1 MNSLL
6 AITTDRCAVPDRT
19 RHRAPR
25 LMVLCLLLALSG
37 CANDVPDFGPAPAPI
52 AGSAAGPGLPQPPA
66 TEGIVPFTVL
76 SRRIDAGVPGRQN
89 WEVSVA
95 VTGRGE
101 SAESDRLSLLWMTG
115 EPSSTPFLTST
126 GLAAASSTNGG
137 RDVLTVPA
145 PLPPGS
151 LIPFDPMLAADRSSG
166 RVFRGAM
173 STVAGARQVWV
184 EASTPG
190 GGAFSAPLVTFSGQ
204 ADKGLL
210 AAGPRRNGA
219 AGGALYL
226 AYNRGVQ
233 RSLDGGASFNAPQ
246 PIAANASLP
255 MPLVSSDGTLG
266 VIFYDMV
273 THVLRYTSS
282 LDEGISFTAPVT
294 VHAFAGS
301 SFSHLFD
308 AIPGGFR
315 LPPTTVLA
323 QDPIDGRLY
332 AMVADQTAVVGSERD
347 VDLLL
352 YHSDDRGAH
361 WTGPRPVVIDAP
373 AQTDQ
378 FMPALAVDDAGRLH
392 VAFYDSRRTN
402 APDANQNARVDAWYA
417 RSDDRGLSWRSQRL
431 NDQPI
436 ESERSFWSP
445 VAPAPGGSQFI
456 GDYLGID
463 VSAHA
468 AYASYTTQVNGE
480 LAMMLSRIDFSHTT
494 TTIADPR
501 GLSGLWYDPLTDG
514 QGLDLQWIQG
524 NQLVAVFYGHRD
536 SGANLFLI
544 GVRAGVPSFGENL
557 QIDLT
562 ATEGGRFNGLNP
574 AAVRRDPWGR
584 LTLRF
589 ENCDRATATLD
600 GRDGQQTLALVR
612 LTTPAGL
619 NCGP

>member
-1 MNSLL
+1 MNQLSETLPQH
-6 AITTDRCAVPDRT
+6 AVLGLK
-19 RHRAPR
+19 RHLPPR
-25 LMVLCLLLALSG
+25 LLVISLLLALFG
-37 CANDVPDFGPAPAPI
+37 CAADVPDFGPSPARSTNAAPL
-52 AGSAAGPGLPQPPA
+52 PGMPMPQLTA
-66 TEGIVPFTVL
+66 STGPFTVL

-95 VTGRGE
+95 VTDRGA
-101 SAESDRLSLLWMTG
+101 SAEGDQLTLLWMTG
-115 EPSSTPFLTST
+115 EPSPTPFLTTS

-137 RDVLTVPA
+137 RDFLTFLA

-151 LIPFDPMLAADRSSG
+151 NVPFDPMLTADRTSG

-173 STVAGARQVWV
+173 STIVGGRQVWV

-190 GGAFSAPLVTFSGQ
+190 GDEFSAPVVTFLGQ
-204 ADKGLL
+204 VDKGLL

-219 AGGALYL
+219 AGAALYL
-226 AYNRGVQ
+226 AYSRGVQ

-246 PIAANASLP
+246 LISGQASLP
-255 MPLVSSDGTLG
+255 MPLVSTDGTLG
-266 VIFYDMV
+266 VIFYDIGS
-273 THVLRYTSS
+273 HLLRYTTS
-282 LDEGISFTAPVT
+282 LDEGLSFTAPVT
-294 VHAFAGS
+294 VHAFAGTS
-301 SFSHLFD
+301 YVHLLD
-308 AIPGGFR
+308 AIPGSFR
-315 LPPTTVLA
+315 APPTTMLA

-332 AMVADQTAVVGSERD
+332 AIVADETAVAGSERD

-361 WTGPRPVVIDAP
+361 WTGPRPVAIDAP

-392 VAFYDSRRTN
+392 LAFYDSRRTG
-402 APDANQNARVDAWYA
+402 ATDASQNARIDAWYA
-417 RSDDRGLSWRSQRL
+417 RSEDRGLSWSSQRL

-445 VAPAPGGSQFI
+445 IVPAPGGSQFI

-463 VSAHA
+463 VSTHA
-468 AYASYTTQVNGE
+468 AYASYTAQVDGE
-480 LAMMLSRIDFSHTT
+480 LAMMLSRIDFSNTT

-524 NQLVAVFYGHRD
+524 DQLVVVFYGHRD
-536 SGANLFLI
+536 SGANLFLT
-544 GVRAGVPSFGENL
+544 GVRAGVPSFGESL
-557 QIDLT
+557 QIELT
-562 ATEGGRFNGLNP
+562 VTEGGRFNDLNP
-574 AAVRRDPWGR
+574 AAVHRDPWGR

-589 ENCDRATATLD
+589 DSCSSATATLD
-600 GRDGQQTLALVR
+600 GRDGRQTLALVR

>member
-1 MNSLL
+1 MNPLV
-6 AITTDRCAVPDRT
+6 AITSGCCAVVDR
-19 RHRAPR
+19 RLHRAPR
-25 LMVLCLLLALSG
+25 LMLLCLPLALWG
-37 CANDVPDFGPAPAPI
+37 CTDDAPDFGPSPARTT
-52 AGSAAGPGLPQPPA
+52 ASAAGPGLPMSRV
-66 TEGIVPFTVL
+66 TEGTGPFAVL
-76 SRRIDAGVPGRQN
+76 SRRIDTGVPGRQN

-95 VTGRGE
+95 VTRRGE
-101 SAESDRLSLLWMTG
+101 SAENDRLSLLWMTG

-126 GLAAASSTNGG
+126 GLAAASSANGG
-137 RDVLTVPA
+137 REVLTVPA

-151 LIPFDPMLAADRSSG
+151 LIPFDPMLAVDRSSG
-166 RVFRGAM
+166 RAFRGAM
-173 STVAGARQVWV
+173 STIVGARQVWV
-184 EASTPG
+184 EASTTG
-190 GGAFSAPLVTFSGQ
+190 GGEFSAPLVTFSGQ

-219 AGGALYL
+219 PGTALYL

-233 RSLDGGASFNAPQ
+233 RSLDSGVSFNAPQ
-246 PIAANASLP
+246 SIAVSASLP
-255 MPLVSSDGTLG
+255 MPLVGSDGTLG
-266 VIFYDMV
+266 VIFYDTD
-273 THVLRYTSS
+273 THLLRYTSS
-282 LDEGISFTAPVT
+282 LDEGLSFTAPVT

-301 SFSHLFD
+301 SFVHLFD
-308 AIPGGFR
+308 AIPGAFR
-315 LPPTTVLA
+315 LPPTTMLA
-323 QDPIDGRLY
+323 QDPNDGRLY
-332 AMVADQTAVVGSERD
+332 AMVADQTAVAGSERD

-361 WTGPRPVVIDAP
+361 WTGPRPLGIDAP

-392 VAFYDSRRTN
+392 VAFYDSRRTE
-402 APDANQNARVDAWYA
+402 APDASQNARVDAWYA
-417 RSDDRGLSWRSQRL
+417 RSEDRGLSWRSQRL
-431 NDQPI
+431 TDQPI

-445 VAPAPGGSQFI
+445 IAPAPGGSQFI

-468 AYASYTTQVNGE
+468 AYASYTAQVDGE
-480 LAMMLSRIDFSHTT
+480 LAMMLSRIDFSATT
-494 TTIADPR
+494 TTITDPR

-524 NQLVAVFYGHRD
+524 DQLVVVFYGHRD
-536 SGANLFLI
+536 TGANLFLT

-557 QIDLT
+557 QVDLT
-562 ATEGGRFNGLNP
+562 VTEGGRFNGLNP
-574 AAVRRDPWGR
+574 AAVHRDPWGR

-589 ENCDRATATLD
+589 DSCSRATATLD

-619 NCGP
+619 SCGP